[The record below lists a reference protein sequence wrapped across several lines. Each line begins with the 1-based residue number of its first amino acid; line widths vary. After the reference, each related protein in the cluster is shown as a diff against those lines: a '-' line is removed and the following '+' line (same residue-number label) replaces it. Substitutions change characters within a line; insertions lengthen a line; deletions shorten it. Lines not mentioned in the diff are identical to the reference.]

1 MSSDMLAL
9 IEPLFIV
16 VVAFGLGF
24 WQLRELNQL
33 KRERERREREA
44 ARENET
50 EPC

>member
-1 MSSDMLAL
+1 MSSQMLSL

-16 VVAFGLGF
+16 VVAFGIGF

-33 KRERERREREA
+33 KRERERKEREEA
-44 ARENET
+44 GADRS

>member
-1 MSSDMLAL
+1 MSSQMLSL

-16 VVAFGLGF
+16 VVAFGIGF

-33 KRERERREREA
+33 KRERERREREQ
-44 ARENET
+44 ARQDGS